1 MNLIYFLASKIR
13 KTESSSFSS
22 TVVKVGVASIAI
34 GVATMIIAFSVLY
47 GFKLSI
53 KDKLVGL
60 TSHIQIG
67 KITLNRSYDET
78 PLVRNSEIDSIF
90 SKIPEVKGYHTVI
103 NKAAILKSEEE
114 ISGIIMKGIDLR
126 FDSLLFN
133 GNLVEGRWL
142 NLNDSTDSKEI
153 LVSRY
158 ASKKLRLKLNDD
170 VLIYFV
176 QNPPRARK
184 MKIVGIYDTG
194 LIDFDKNL
202 IFADLKLIQKLNNWN
217 INQIGH
223 YEVFLNSIDE
233 VERIKAELDD
243 KLPQDLVTKPITS
256 IVPQFFEW
264 FQLLDRNILLVIF
277 LIMVVAAFNMISV
290 LLIMIMERIP
300 MIGLLKALGM
310 PNKKIRQV
318 FMTNGFLII
327 IKGLVLGNVIG
338 MAIVGIQKYY
348 KLVPLDPESYYI
360 DYVPVLI
367 DFKSIAF
374 VNVIVVV
381 IVGLTLLIPTLFI
394 TKINTV
400 NALKYKD

>member
-1 MNLIYFLASKIR
+1 MNLIYFLATKIR
-13 KTESSSFSS
+13 KTKSSSFSS

-34 GVATMIIAFSVLY
+34 GVATMILAFSVLY

-60 TSHIQIG
+60 TSHIQVG

-78 PLVRNSEIDSIF
+78 PLVRNSEIDAIF
-90 SKIPEVKGYHTVI
+90 SDSPVVKGFHTVI

-114 ISGIIMKGIDLR
+114 ISGILMKGIDTQ
-126 FDSLLFN
+126 FDSTLFN
-133 GNLVEGRWL
+133 GNLIEGRWMH
-142 NLNDSTDSKEI
+142 LNDSSDSKEI
-153 LVSRY
+153 LI
-158 ASKKLRLKLNDD
+158 SKYLANKLRLKLNDD

-184 MKIVGIYDTG
+184 MNIVGIYDTG

-217 INQIGH
+217 INQVGH
-223 YEVFLNSIDE
+223 YEIFLDSIESVNQAKNDFDE
-233 VERIKAELDD
+233 
-243 KLPQDLVTKPITS
+243 KLPQDLISKPITS

-264 FQLLDRNILLVIF
+264 FQLLDRNILLVIV

-327 IKGLVLGNVIG
+327 IKGLIWGN
-338 MAIVGIQKYY
+338 IVGLAIILIQKYY
-348 KLVPLDPESYYI
+348 KLIPLDPESYYI
-360 DYVPVLI
+360 DYVPVLV
-367 DFKSIAF
+367 DLESILL
-374 VNVIVVV
+374 VNFIVVL
-381 IVGLTLLIPTLFI
+381 IVGITLLIPTLFI
-394 TKINTV
+394 TNINTV

>member
-13 KTESSSFSS
+13 KTKSSSFTS

-34 GVATMIIAFSVLY
+34 GVATMILAFSVLY

-60 TSHIQIG
+60 TSHIQVG

-78 PLVRNSEIDSIF
+78 PLKRNSEIDAIF
-90 SKIPEVKGYHTVI
+90 SESPIVQDYHTVI

-114 ISGIIMKGIDLR
+114 ISGILMKGVDTQ
-126 FDSLLFN
+126 FDSSLFK
-133 GNLVEGRWL
+133 GNIVEGRWMH
-142 NLNDSTDSKEI
+142 LNDSTDAKEI
-153 LVSRY
+153 IISQYL
-158 ASKKLRLKLNDD
+158 AKKLRLKLNDD

-184 MKIVGIYDTG
+184 MNIVGIYDTG

-217 INQIGH
+217 VNQVGH
-223 YEVFLNSIDE
+223 YEIFLNSIDD
-233 VERIKAELDD
+233 VEIAKVDFD
-243 KLPQDLVTKPITS
+243 QKLPQDLISKPITA

-264 FQLLDRNILLVIF
+264 FQLLDRNILLVIV

-327 IKGLVLGNVIG
+327 TKGLIWGNVIG
-338 MAIVGIQKYY
+338 LGIILIQKYY
-348 KLVPLDPESYYI
+348 KLIPLDPESYYI

-367 DFKSIAF
+367 DLQSILL
-374 VNVIVVV
+374 VNAIVVL
-381 IVGLTLLIPTLFI
+381 IVGITLLIPTLFI

>member
-13 KTESSSFSS
+13 KTKSSSFTS

-34 GVATMIIAFSVLY
+34 GVATMILAFSVLY

-60 TSHIQIG
+60 TSHIQVG

-78 PLVRNSEIDSIF
+78 PLKRNSEIDAIF
-90 SKIPEVKGYHTVI
+90 SESPFVQDFHTVI

-114 ISGIIMKGIDLR
+114 ISGILMKGIDTQ
-126 FDSLLFN
+126 FDSSLFK
-133 GNLVEGRWL
+133 GNIVEGRWMH
-142 NLNDSTDSKEI
+142 LNDSTDAKEI
-153 LVSRY
+153 IVSRY
-158 ASKKLRLKLNDD
+158 LAKKLRLKLNDD

-184 MKIVGIYDTG
+184 MSIVGIYDTG

-217 INQIGH
+217 INQVGH
-223 YEVFLNSIDE
+223 YEIFLNSIDD
-233 VERIKAELDD
+233 VEKAKADFDE
-243 KLPQDLVTKPITS
+243 KLPQDLISKPITS

-264 FQLLDRNILLVIF
+264 FQLLDRNILLVIV

-327 IKGLVLGNVIG
+327 IKGLIWGNVFG
-338 MAIVGIQKYY
+338 LGIILVQKYY
-348 KLVPLDPESYYI
+348 KLIPLDPESYYI

-367 DFKSIAF
+367 DLRSILL
-374 VNVIVVV
+374 VNAIVVL
-381 IVGLTLLIPTLFI
+381 IVGITLLIPTLFI

>member
-22 TVVKVGVASIAI
+22 TVVKVGIASIAI
-34 GVATMIIAFSVLY
+34 GVATMILAFAVLY

-60 TSHIQIG
+60 TSHIQVS

-78 PLVRNSEIDSIF
+78 PLVRNLETERTFKNLPS
-90 SKIPEVKGYHTVI
+90 VKNVYGVI
-103 NKAAILKSEEE
+103 NKAAILKSSEE
-114 ISGIIMKGIDLR
+114 ISGILLKGIDNE
-126 FDSLLFN
+126 FDSTLFIN
-133 GNLVEGRWL
+133 NLVEGRWL
-142 NLNDSTDSKEI
+142 KLEDSTDSKEI

-158 ASKKLRLKLNDD
+158 IANKLKLNLNDD

-184 MKIVGIYDTG
+184 MSIVGIYDTG

-202 IFADLKLIQKLNNWN
+202 IFTDLKLIRKINNWHEE
-217 INQIGH
+217 QLGH
-223 YEVFLNSIDE
+223 YEIFLNS
-233 VERIKAELDD
+233 LDD
-243 KLPQDLVTKPITS
+243 TEIAKKNLDEALPQDLIAKPITA

-264 FQLLDRNILLVIF
+264 FQLLDRNILLVIV

-300 MIGLLKALGM
+300 MIGLLKAVGM

-318 FMTNGFLII
+318 FITNGFLII
-327 IKGLVLGNVIG
+327 VKGLIIGNAVGLLIVI
-338 MAIVGIQKYY
+338 VQKYY
-348 KLVPLDPESYYI
+348 KIIPLDPESYYI
-360 DYVPVLI
+360 DYVPVLVNVE
-367 DFKSIAF
+367 SILF
-374 VNVIVVV
+374 VNLIVIL
-381 IVGLTLLIPTLFI
+381 IVGFTLIIPTLFI

-400 NALKYKD
+400 KALKYKD